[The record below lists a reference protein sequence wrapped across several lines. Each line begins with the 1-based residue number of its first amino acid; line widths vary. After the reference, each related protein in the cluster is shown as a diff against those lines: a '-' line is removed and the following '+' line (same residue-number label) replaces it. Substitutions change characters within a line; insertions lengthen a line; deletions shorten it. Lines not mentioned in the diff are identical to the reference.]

1 MQRTGICVPALALA
15 GFALALGA
23 AHAQQEP
30 RPAPQQ
36 MPTGHAADAD
46 VPSFGELDT
55 QHHGYLT
62 RGDIPKDVE
71 GLKALRAHFREAD
84 KDGNGRL
91 TPDEYAAYT
100 GGK

>member
-1 MQRTGICVPALALA
+1 MQRTGIRVPALVLA
-15 GFALALGA
+15 GFALAMGA

-30 RPAPQQ
+30 RPSPQ
-36 MPTGHAADAD
+36 PTGHAD
-46 VPSFGELDT
+46 VPSFGELDKS
-55 QHHGYLT
+55 QHGYLT